1 MAGKNRVELEKVL
14 NHYSDDPADSLK
26 YKSAVFLIE
35 NMPEKYGYKG
45 TAIDKKIEAFGYL
58 EKETDSIPAD
68 IVDIANSQFKERSE
82 KVYDIKVITSE
93 YLIEHI
99 DIAYSQWKTIAWN
112 KNLSFDD
119 FCEYL
124 LPYRLENEPLM
135 PWRKEYLNKYGKII
149 DSLCSGTDAVEAANQ
164 LNLYIGQTEKV
175 IYSNE
180 IQYICLGPIFY
191 MDNKQFSK
199 VFHLPFLRVI

>member
-1 MAGKNRVELEKVL
+1 MKKIILFISIIAFTCCSKDDIKLNSALELAGENRVELEKVL
-14 NHYSDDPADSLK
+14 NHYKADPADSLK

-35 NMPEKYGYKG
+35 NMPGKYSYKG
-45 TAIDKKIEAFGYL
+45 KAIEKKTEAFGYL
-58 EKETDSIPAD
+58 EKETDSIPAN
-68 IVDIANSQFKERSE
+68 IVNNANSQFFENPVKEF
-82 KVYDIKVITSE
+82 DIDVITSE

-149 DSLCSGTDAVEAANQ
+149 DSLCSGTDRKSV
-164 LNLYIGQTEKV
+164 V
-175 IYSNE
+175 
-180 IQYICLGPIFY
+180 
-191 MDNKQFSK
+191 
-199 VFHLPFLRVI
+199 